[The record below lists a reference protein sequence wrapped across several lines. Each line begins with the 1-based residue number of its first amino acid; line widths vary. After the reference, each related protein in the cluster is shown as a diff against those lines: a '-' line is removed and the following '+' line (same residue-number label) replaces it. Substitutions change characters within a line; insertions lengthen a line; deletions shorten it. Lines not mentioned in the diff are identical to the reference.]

1 MDALTVLRREIVS
14 GVVLVAVLVVVR
26 AMQRARLMVAGKVA
40 LGSREGGKE
49 KGGEV
54 RGGKGSRLG

>member
-49 KGGEV
+49 TTPVDLETPGDGV
-54 RGGKGSRLG
+54 